1 MSIKSLLQII
11 LFLLIIIIV
20 GAIYYLYFYS
30 GPINILSIKDSKSE
44 KIEEI
49 VISDENS
56 SEEVILEEN
65 NFSKKDEIKKI
76 KKDEQVIEE
85 KTIENV
91 STNKNNKKD
100 STTKK
105 VENLTKEIEYI
116 ITKKN
121 GDTYKITS
129 EYGKTNTDNSDILD
143 LEIVNG
149 VISSAK
155 RSKIFISSK
164 YAKYNY
170 NSQNSKFYKN
180 VEIKYDGKTI
190 NCNNLD
196 LYISENVAVAFGNVI
211 VKDDRS
217 IMKAQMITL
226 DTLTK
231 NIEVNANNKIKIIT
245 N

>member
-11 LFLLIIIIV
+11 LFLLIIMII
-20 GAIYYLYFYS
+20 GTIYFLYFYS
-30 GPINILSIKDSKSE
+30 GPIKFLSIKDNKSE

-49 VISDENS
+49 VPSDENFN
-56 SEEVILEEN
+56 EQAILEEN
-65 NFSKKDEIKKI
+65 FFSKKDESEKI
-76 KKDEQVIEE
+76 YKTEQIIEE
-85 KTIENV
+85 NSIENTN
-91 STNKNNKKD
+91 TNKYIEEN

-129 EYGKTNTDNSDILD
+129 KYGKTNSNNSDILD
-143 LEIVNG
+143 LEKVNG
-149 VISSAK
+149 VLSSAK
-155 RSKIFISSK
+155 RSKIFISSN

-170 NSQNSKFYKN
+170 NSQNSKFYNN

-196 LYISENVAVAFGNVI
+196 LYVSENIAVAFGNVI

-217 IMKAQMITL
+217 TMKAQMITL

>member
-20 GAIYYLYFYS
+20 GTIYYLYFYS

-129 EYGKTNTDNSDILD
+129 ESGKTNTDNSDILD

>member
-1 MSIKSLLQII
+1 M
-11 LFLLIIIIV
+11 
-20 GAIYYLYFYS
+20 
-30 GPINILSIKDSKSE
+30 
-44 KIEEI
+44 
-49 VISDENS
+49 
-56 SEEVILEEN
+56 
-65 NFSKKDEIKKI
+65 
-76 KKDEQVIEE
+76 
-85 KTIENV
+85 
-91 STNKNNKKD
+91 
-100 STTKK
+100 
-105 VENLTKEIEYI
+105 
-116 ITKKN
+116 
-121 GDTYKITS
+121 
-129 EYGKTNTDNSDILD
+129 
-143 LEIVNG
+143 
-149 VISSAK
+149 ISSAK